1 MKLQIALDVNW
12 SKASRILEQVHEY
25 IDIVEIGTPL
35 IFREGLSLV
44 ERVREQFQELTVLA
58 DLKIVDAGEMEA
70 SLAFQAGVDIVTV
83 LGFAPD
89 QTILGAL
96 KSARTY
102 QKKIM
107 LDMMQVPDLL
117 ARSRWVLDKGADY
130 ICVHLAHDLQ
140 DGDLSHLSNLRTLR
154 ENLPQAKLAIAGGI
168 DLETIDALKH
178 LDPEI
183 IIVGKAISLANDPCE
198 IARLMHLKLS
208 DE

>member
-1 MKLQIALDVNW
+1 MKLQIALDTDWN
-12 SKASRILEQVHEY
+12 KASTILKQVHEY

-44 ERVREQFQELTVLA
+44 GRVREQFPELMVLA

-89 QTILGAL
+89 QTILGTL
-96 KSARTY
+96 KAARTY
-102 QKKIM
+102 QKQVM
-107 LDMMQVPDLL
+107 LDMMQVQDLL
-117 ARSRWVLDKGADY
+117 ARSRWLLDNGVDY

-140 DGDLSHLSNLRTLR
+140 DGDQSYLSNLRTLR

-168 DLETIDALKH
+168 DLETIDLFKH
-178 LDPEI
+178 VGPEI
-183 IIVGKAISLANDPCE
+183 IIVGKAISLADNPCE